1 MEESTQPG
9 ERERGRD
16 GGREMRHKIGRE
28 RERKK
33 GIGGRGEFHRTEG
46 SGPCLKTAIVLPFLP
61 ITWQQQGKNGPAT
74 APDTQTHHRQST

>member
-28 RERKK
+28 KQTALIGKRK
-33 GIGGRGEFHRTEG
+33 
-46 SGPCLKTAIVLPFLP
+46 
-61 ITWQQQGKNGPAT
+61 
-74 APDTQTHHRQST
+74 